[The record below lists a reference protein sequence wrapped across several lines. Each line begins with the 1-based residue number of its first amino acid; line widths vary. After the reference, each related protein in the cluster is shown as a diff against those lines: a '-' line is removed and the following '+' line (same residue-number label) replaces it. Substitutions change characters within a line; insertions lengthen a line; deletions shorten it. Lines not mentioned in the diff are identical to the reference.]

1 MKNAIGK
8 FIGLILLL
16 ISFVGG
22 WFMLEF
28 QTFNRGSLSNT
39 TFETVSYTIKPGAAL
54 STVANELQQQG
65 LMAHPRYWV
74 WLAKWEGNADK
85 IKAGEY
91 AIAPQM
97 SPRQLL
103 ALFVSGEVIDYTLT
117 IPEGWTFRQM
127 VKALHQHEKI
137 KKTLLDG
144 EGKLLGNE
152 AIMTRLRLSGKH
164 PEGMFYPDTYHFT
177 NNTTDVAVLQAA
189 FKQMQQRLD
198 DEWQNRAPN
207 LPYKNSYEAL
217 IMASIIEKETAA
229 PEEREHIAGVFVRR
243 LNKRMRLQTDP
254 TVIYGLG
261 ESFDGNIRKRDLRAM
276 NPYNTYKIKG
286 LPPTPIALPG
296 GDSIYAALHPAPGKT
311 LYFVS
316 RGDGTH
322 KFSAT
327 NEEHNAAVRKYQL
340 KKR

>member
-1 MKNAIGK
+1 MMNVLGKLIG
-8 FIGLILLL
+8 FVLLL

-28 QTFNRGSLSNT
+28 QTFNRASLSNT
-39 TFETVSYTIKPGAAL
+39 IFEPVNYTIKPGSNL
-54 STVANELQQQG
+54 TSVAKELQQQG
-65 LMAHPRYWV
+65 LMEHPRYWV
-74 WLAKWEGNADK
+74 WLARWEGNADK

-97 SPRQLL
+97 TPAQLL
-103 ALFVSGEVIDYTLT
+103 ALFVSGKVIDYTLT

-127 VKALHQHEKI
+127 LKALHQHEKI
-137 KKTLLDG
+137 KKTLVDSN
-144 EGKLLGNE
+144 GKLLDNDT
-152 AIMTRLRLSGKH
+152 IMTRLRQAGKH
-164 PEGMFYPDTYHFT
+164 PEGMFYPDTYHFASK
-177 NNTTDVAVLQAA
+177 TTDVEFLQRAY
-189 FKQMQQRLD
+189 KKMQQRLD
-198 DEWQNRAPN
+198 DEWQNRAPK
-207 LPYKNSYEAL
+207 LPYKNGYEAL

-229 PEEREHIAGVFVRR
+229 PEEREEIAGVFVRR

-261 ESFDGNIRKRDLRAM
+261 ESFDGNIRRRDLKAM

>member
-1 MKNAIGK
+1 MMNVLGKLIG
-8 FIGLILLL
+8 FTLLL
-16 ISFVGG
+16 VSFVGG

-39 TFETVSYTIKPGAAL
+39 TFAPVNYTIKPGASL
-54 STVANELQQQG
+54 SSVANELQQQG
-65 LMAHPRYWV
+65 LMEHPRYWV
-74 WLAKWEGNADK
+74 WLAKWEGVADK

-91 AIAPQM
+91 EVAPQM
-97 SPRQLL
+97 TPHQLL
-103 ALFVSGEVIDYTLT
+103 ELFVSGKVIDYTLT

-127 VKALHQHEKI
+127 IKALHQHDKI
-137 KKTLLDG
+137 KKTLLDSD
-144 EGKLLGNE
+144 GKLLDND
-152 AIMTRLRLSGKH
+152 AIMTRLRQTGVH

-177 NNTTDVAVLQAA
+177 KNTTDLAVLQRA
-189 FKQMQQRLD
+189 FKQMQQRLG
-198 DEWQNRAPN
+198 DEWQNRAPS

-229 PEEREHIAGVFVRR
+229 PEEREQIAGVFVRR

-261 ESFDGNIRKRDLRAM
+261 ESFDGNIRKRDLRAQ

-340 KKR
+340 NKR

>member
-1 MKNAIGK
+1 MMNVIGK
-8 FIGLILLL
+8 LIGFVLLL
-16 ISFVGG
+16 VSFVGG
-22 WFMLEF
+22 WFILEF
-28 QTFNRGSLSNT
+28 QTFNRGSLSST
-39 TFETVSYTIKPGAAL
+39 TFEVVSYTIKPGASL
-54 STVANELQQQG
+54 SSVAHELHQYG
-65 LMAHPRYWV
+65 FMDHPRYWV
-74 WLAKWEGNADK
+74 WSARWDGVADK

-97 SPRQLL
+97 TPRELV
-103 ALFVSGEVIDYTLT
+103 ALFVSGKVINYTLT

-127 VKALHQHEKI
+127 IKALHQHDKI
-137 KKTLLDG
+137 NNTLRGDDGKILD
-144 EGKLLGNE
+144 NA
-152 AIMTRLRLSGKH
+152 AIMTRLQLSEKH

-177 NNTTDVAVLQAA
+177 NNTTDVAVLQRA
-189 FKQMQQRLD
+189 FKQMQRRLD

-229 PEEREHIAGVFVRR
+229 PEERTQIAGVFVRR

-296 GDSIYAALHPAPGKT
+296 GDSIHAALHPAAGTT

-322 KFSAT
+322 QFSDT
-327 NEEHNAAVRKYQL
+327 NKAHNAAVRKYQL

>member
-1 MKNAIGK
+1 MMNILGKLIG
-8 FIGLILLL
+8 FTLLL
-16 ISFVGG
+16 VSFVGG

-39 TFETVSYTIKPGAAL
+39 TFAPVNYTIKPGASL
-54 STVANELQQQG
+54 SSVANELQQQG
-65 LMAHPRYWV
+65 LMKHPRYWV
-74 WLAKWEGNADK
+74 WLAKWEGVADK

-91 AIAPQM
+91 EVAPQM
-97 SPRQLL
+97 TPHQLL
-103 ALFVSGEVIDYTLT
+103 ELFVSGKVIDYTLT

-127 VKALHQHEKI
+127 LKALHRHDKI
-137 KKTLLDG
+137 KKTLLDRD
-144 EGKLLGNE
+144 GKLLDND
-152 AIMTRLRLSGKH
+152 AIMTRLRQAGEH

-177 NNTTDVAVLQAA
+177 KNTTDLALLQRA
-189 FKQMQQRLD
+189 FKQMQQRLE

-229 PEEREHIAGVFVRR
+229 PEEREQIAGVFVRR

-261 ESFDGNIRKRDLRAM
+261 ESFDGNIRKRDLRAQ

>member
-1 MKNAIGK
+1 MNVIGK
-8 FIGLILLL
+8 LIGFVLLL
-16 ISFVGG
+16 ASFVGG
-22 WFMLEF
+22 WFIIEF

-39 TFETVSYTIKPGAAL
+39 TFAPVSYTIKSGASL
-54 STVANELQQQG
+54 SSVANELHQQG
-65 LMAHPRYWV
+65 LMDHPRYWV
-74 WLAKWEGNADK
+74 WSARWERQADK

-91 AIAPQM
+91 AISPQM
-97 SPRQLL
+97 TPRQLL
-103 ALFVSGEVIDYTLT
+103 ALFVSGKVIDYSLT

-127 VKALHQHEKI
+127 IKALHQHDKI
-137 KKTLLDG
+137 KKTLLDDS
-144 EGKLLGNE
+144 GKLLDNE
-152 AIMTRLRLSGKH
+152 AIMTRLRLPGKH

-177 NNTTDVAVLQAA
+177 NNTTDVAVLQRAY
-189 FKQMQQRLD
+189 KQMQRRLD

-229 PEEREHIAGVFVRR
+229 AEEREQIAGVFVRR

-296 GDSIYAALHPAPGKT
+296 GDSIYAALHPAPGDT

-322 KFSAT
+322 KFSET

>member
-1 MKNAIGK
+1 MMNVLGK
-8 FIGLILLL
+8 LTGITLLL
-16 ISFVGG
+16 VSFVGG
-22 WFMLEF
+22 WFMLEY
-28 QTFNRGSLSNT
+28 QTFNRASLSNT
-39 TFETVSYTIKPGAAL
+39 IHQPVNYTIKSGASL
-54 STVANELQQQG
+54 MSVARALQQQG
-65 LMAHPRYWV
+65 LLEHPRYWV
-74 WLAKWEGNADK
+74 WHAKWEGNADQ

-91 AIAPQM
+91 EISPQM
-97 SPRQLL
+97 TPPQLL
-103 ALFVSGEVIDYTLT
+103 QLFVSGKVIDYTLT

-127 VKALHQHEKI
+127 LKALHQHDKI
-137 KKTLLDG
+137 NKTLLDG
-144 EGKLLGNE
+144 KGKLLDNA
-152 AIMTRLRLSGKH
+152 AIMTRLRLGDLH
-164 PEGMFYPDTYHFT
+164 PEGMFYPDTYHFASKT
-177 NNTTDVAVLQAA
+177 SDVEFLQRAYQ
-189 FKQMQQRLD
+189 QMQQRLEA
-198 DEWQNRAPN
+198 EWQNRAPN

-217 IMASIIEKETAA
+217 IMASIIEKETAVA
-229 PEEREHIAGVFVRR
+229 EEREQIAGVFVRR

-261 ESFDGNIRKRDLRAM
+261 ETFDGNIRRRDLKAE

-296 GDSIYAALHPAPGKT
+296 GDAIYAALHPAPGRA

>member
-1 MKNAIGK
+1 MMNVLGKLIG
-8 FIGLILLL
+8 FTLLL
-16 ISFVGG
+16 VSFVGG

-39 TFETVSYTIKPGAAL
+39 TFAPVNYTIKPGASL
-54 STVANELQQQG
+54 SSVANELQQQG
-65 LMAHPRYWV
+65 LMEHPRYWV
-74 WLAKWEGNADK
+74 WLAKWEGVADK

-91 AIAPQM
+91 EVAPQM
-97 SPRQLL
+97 TPHQLL
-103 ALFVSGEVIDYTLT
+103 ELFVSGKVIDYTLT

-127 VKALHQHEKI
+127 VKALHQHDKI
-137 KKTLLDG
+137 KKTLLDSD
-144 EGKLLGNE
+144 GKLLDND
-152 AIMTRLRLSGKH
+152 AIMTLLRKAGEH

-177 NNTTDVAVLQAA
+177 KNTTDLAVLQRA
-189 FKQMQQRLD
+189 FKQMQQRLA

-207 LPYKNSYEAL
+207 LPYNNSYEAL

-229 PEEREHIAGVFVRR
+229 PEEREQIAGVFVRR

-261 ESFDGNIRKRDLRAM
+261 ESFDGNIRKRDLRAQ

-322 KFSAT
+322 KFSVT

>member
-1 MKNAIGK
+1 MMNVIGK
-8 FIGLILLL
+8 LIGFVLLL
-16 ISFVGG
+16 VSFVGG
-22 WFMLEF
+22 WFILEF
-28 QTFNRGSLSNT
+28 QTFNRGSLSST
-39 TFETVSYTIKPGAAL
+39 TFAPLSYTIKQGASL
-54 STVANELQQQG
+54 SSVANELQQQG
-65 LMAHPRYWV
+65 LMEHPRYWV
-74 WLAKWEGNADK
+74 WFARWKGNADK

-91 AIAPQM
+91 AISPQM
-97 SPRQLL
+97 TPHQLL
-103 ALFVSGEVIDYTLT
+103 ALFVSGKVIDYSLT

-127 VKALHQHEKI
+127 IKALHQHDKI
-137 KKTLLDG
+137 KKTLLDRD
-144 EGKLLGNE
+144 GKLLDNA
-152 AIMTRLRLSGKH
+152 AIMARLRLSGKH

-177 NNTTDVAVLQAA
+177 NNTTDVAVLQRAYQ
-189 FKQMQQRLD
+189 QMQARLD

-229 PEEREHIAGVFVRR
+229 AEEREQIAGVFVRR

-296 GDSIYAALHPAPGKT
+296 GDSIYAALHPAPGKV

>member
-1 MKNAIGK
+1 MMNVIGK
-8 FIGLILLL
+8 LIGFVLLL
-16 ISFVGG
+16 VSFVGG

-28 QTFNRGSLSNT
+28 QTFNRGSLSNST
-39 TFETVSYTIKPGAAL
+39 YAPVSYTIKSGASL
-54 STVANELQQQG
+54 SSVANELHQHG
-65 LMAHPRYWV
+65 FMEHPRYWV
-74 WLAKWEGNADK
+74 WYARWEGYADK

-97 SPRQLL
+97 TPRQLL
-103 ALFVSGEVIDYTLT
+103 ALFVSGKVIDYTLT

-127 VKALHQHEKI
+127 LKALHQHDKI

-144 EGKLLGNE
+144 NGKLLDNA
-152 AIMTRLRLSGKH
+152 AIMTRLELPGKH

-177 NNTTDVAVLQAA
+177 NNTTDVAVLQRA
-189 FKQMQQRLD
+189 FKQMQQHLD

-229 PEEREHIAGVFVRR
+229 PEEREQIAGVFVRR

-296 GDSIYAALHPAPGKT
+296 GDSIYAALHPAAGKT

-322 KFSAT
+322 KFSET
-327 NEEHNAAVRKYQL
+327 NEAHNAAVRKYQL